1 MAKPP
6 FPWIGGKEKIAPY
19 ILQTFPAKL
28 AQYVEPFGGSGAVL
42 LALPQD
48 PSRLDIYNDL
58 DAELVNLYS
67 CIKECSNV
75 LLRELKFLPIHSRRL
90 FEYYRDFVAH
100 KEVYYQNVQA
110 EIACLGDR
118 SCFTEEQAGELLPIF
133 QERLALFDV
142 KRAAAYY
149 LAIRG
154 SFSATVTSFGVK
166 GMDVENLLKLL
177 PPVSARLKDVPLE
190 NKNALQLIRERDR
203 EDGLIYADPPYVKT
217 ERIYRI
223 VGKTRRFRK
232 FHVRLWQ
239 VLSACKGYVVL
250 SYNDCPFIRK
260 LYRDWYILSFQ
271 RGNPLSQKKG
281 ASFGELIITNY
292 DPRPYMTR
300 QLNLFDESLGEWE
313 LKLVHIPNHPPR
325 RKESPA
331 GCRVSNQNL
340 LQ

>member
-58 DAELVNLYS
+58 GAELVNLYS

-166 GMDVENLLKLL
+166 GMDVENLLKLF

-190 NKNALQLIRERDR
+190 NKNALQLIRS
-203 EDGLIYADPPYVKT
+203 GSI
-217 ERIYRI
+217 
-223 VGKTRRFRK
+223 G
-232 FHVRLWQ
+232 
-239 VLSACKGYVVL
+239 S
-250 SYNDCPFIRK
+250 
-260 LYRDWYILSFQ
+260 
-271 RGNPLSQKKG
+271 
-281 ASFGELIITNY
+281 
-292 DPRPYMTR
+292 
-300 QLNLFDESLGEWE
+300 
-313 LKLVHIPNHPPR
+313 
-325 RKESPA
+325 
-331 GCRVSNQNL
+331 
-340 LQ
+340 

>member
-166 GMDVENLLKLL
+166 GMDIENLLKLF

-190 NKNALQLIRERDR
+190 NKT
-203 EDGLIYADPPYVKT
+203 PC
-217 ERIYRI
+217 
-223 VGKTRRFRK
+223 
-232 FHVRLWQ
+232 
-239 VLSACKGYVVL
+239 S
-250 SYNDCPFIRK
+250 
-260 LYRDWYILSFQ
+260 
-271 RGNPLSQKKG
+271 
-281 ASFGELIITNY
+281 SFGSGTGRTVSSMPI
-292 DPRPYMTR
+292 
-300 QLNLFDESLGEWE
+300 
-313 LKLVHIPNHPPR
+313 HPMSKR
-325 RKESPA
+325 S
-331 GCRVSNQNL
+331 GSIGS
-340 LQ
+340 